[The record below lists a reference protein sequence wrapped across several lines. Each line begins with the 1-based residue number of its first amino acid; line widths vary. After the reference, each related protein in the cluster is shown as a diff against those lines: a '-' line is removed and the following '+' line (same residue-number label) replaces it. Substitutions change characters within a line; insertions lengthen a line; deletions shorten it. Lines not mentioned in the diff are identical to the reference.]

1 MTYRDQYEAW
11 LRDFADDKATV
22 EELRAL
28 EGDEKEIEDRFY
40 TELSFGTAGMRGV
53 LGAGTN
59 RMNLYNVR
67 RATKGFADYINSQNP
82 EYRKRGVVIAYD
94 SRRMSPEFAKA
105 AALVLIGA
113 GTVIIWLKAGALTA
127 LATLLVVIAVLAV
140 LISYMMRRATEGG
153 AHARIFLREKEEL
166 RSGEDMQVL
175 LGKQG
180 RTTSVLRPAGIGDFD
195 GVRLNVVTEGSF
207 IERDRPIEI
216 VNVDGARIV
225 VRERQSA

>member
-1 MTYRDQYEAW
+1 MLDAQ
-11 LRDFADDKATV
+11 KN
-22 EELRAL
+22 
-28 EGDEKEIEDRFY
+28 GGK
-40 TELSFGTAGMRGV
+40 MRMLTNLMANLPILLCLV
-53 LGAGTN
+53 LGAAL
-59 RMNLYNVR
+59 MIVEVFLP
-67 RATKGFADYINSQNP
+67 GFGLP
-82 EYRKRGVVIAYD
+82 GVSGI
-94 SRRMSPEFAKA
+94 
-105 AALVLIGA
+105 VLIGA
-113 GTVIIWLKAGALTA
+113 GVAIIWLKAGALTA

>member
-1 MTYRDQYEAW
+1 MLNAQ
-11 LRDFADDKATV
+11 KN
-22 EELRAL
+22 
-28 EGDEKEIEDRFY
+28 GGK
-40 TELSFGTAGMRGV
+40 MRMLTNLMANLPILMCLA
-53 LGAGTN
+53 LGAAL
-59 RMNLYNVR
+59 MIVEVFLP
-67 RATKGFADYINSQNP
+67 GFGLP
-82 EYRKRGVVIAYD
+82 GVSGI
-94 SRRMSPEFAKA
+94 
-105 AALVLIGA
+105 VLIGA

-195 GVRLNVVTEGSF
+195 GVRLNVVTEGNF
-207 IERDRPIEI
+207 IERDKPIEI

>member
-1 MTYRDQYEAW
+1 MLDAQ
-11 LRDFADDKATV
+11 KN
-22 EELRAL
+22 
-28 EGDEKEIEDRFY
+28 GGK
-40 TELSFGTAGMRGV
+40 MRMLTNLMANLPILLCLM
-53 LGAGTN
+53 LGAAL
-59 RMNLYNVR
+59 MIVEVFLP
-67 RATKGFADYINSQNP
+67 GFGLP
-82 EYRKRGVVIAYD
+82 GVSGI
-94 SRRMSPEFAKA
+94 
-105 AALVLIGA
+105 VLIGA

-195 GVRLNVVTEGSF
+195 GVRLNVVTEGNF
-207 IERDRPIEI
+207 IERDKPIEI

>member
-1 MTYRDQYEAW
+1 MLDAQ
-11 LRDFADDKATV
+11 KN
-22 EELRAL
+22 
-28 EGDEKEIEDRFY
+28 GGK
-40 TELSFGTAGMRGV
+40 MRMLTNLMANLPILPCLM
-53 LGAGTN
+53 LGAAL
-59 RMNLYNVR
+59 MIVEVFLP
-67 RATKGFADYINSQNP
+67 GFGLP
-82 EYRKRGVVIAYD
+82 GVSGI
-94 SRRMSPEFAKA
+94 
-105 AALVLIGA
+105 VLIGA

>member
-1 MTYRDQYEAW
+1 MLDAQ
-11 LRDFADDKATV
+11 KN
-22 EELRAL
+22 
-28 EGDEKEIEDRFY
+28 GGK
-40 TELSFGTAGMRGV
+40 MRMLTNLMANLPILLCLM
-53 LGAGTN
+53 LGAAL
-59 RMNLYNVR
+59 MIVEVFLP
-67 RATKGFADYINSQNP
+67 GFGLP
-82 EYRKRGVVIAYD
+82 GVSGI
-94 SRRMSPEFAKA
+94 
-105 AALVLIGA
+105 VLIGA

-216 VNVDGARIV
+216 VNVEGARIV

>member
-1 MTYRDQYEAW
+1 MLDAQ
-11 LRDFADDKATV
+11 KN
-22 EELRAL
+22 
-28 EGDEKEIEDRFY
+28 GGK
-40 TELSFGTAGMRGV
+40 MRMLTNLMANLPILLCLM
-53 LGAGTN
+53 LGAAL
-59 RMNLYNVR
+59 MIVELFLP
-67 RATKGFADYINSQNP
+67 GFGLP
-82 EYRKRGVVIAYD
+82 GVSGI
-94 SRRMSPEFAKA
+94 
-105 AALVLIGA
+105 VLIGA
-113 GTVIIWLKAGALTA
+113 GAAIIWLKAGALTA

>member
-1 MTYRDQYEAW
+1 MLTNLMAN
-11 LRDFADDKATV
+11 LPI
-22 EELRAL
+22 LL
-28 EGDEKEIEDRFY
+28 C
-40 TELSFGTAGMRGV
+40 LM
-53 LGAGTN
+53 LGAAL
-59 RMNLYNVR
+59 MIVEVFLP
-67 RATKGFADYINSQNP
+67 GFGLP
-82 EYRKRGVVIAYD
+82 GVSGI
-94 SRRMSPEFAKA
+94 
-105 AALVLIGA
+105 VLIGA
-113 GTVIIWLKAGALTA
+113 GTAIIWLKAGALTA

>member
-1 MTYRDQYEAW
+1 MLDAQ
-11 LRDFADDKATV
+11 KN
-22 EELRAL
+22 
-28 EGDEKEIEDRFY
+28 GGK
-40 TELSFGTAGMRGV
+40 MRMLTNLMANLPILLCLM
-53 LGAGTN
+53 LGAAL
-59 RMNLYNVR
+59 MIVEVFLP
-67 RATKGFADYINSQNP
+67 GFGLP
-82 EYRKRGVVIAYD
+82 GVSGI
-94 SRRMSPEFAKA
+94 
-105 AALVLIGA
+105 VLIGA

-207 IERDRPIEI
+207 IERDKPIEI

-225 VRERQSA
+225 VRERKSA

>member
-1 MTYRDQYEAW
+1 MITN
-11 LRDFADDKATV
+11 LMADV
-22 EELRAL
+22 PILL
-28 EGDEKEIEDRFY
+28 CLI
-40 TELSFGTAGMRGV
+40 
-53 LGAGTN
+53 LGAAL
-59 RMNLYNVR
+59 MIVEVFLP
-67 RATKGFADYINSQNP
+67 GFGLP
-82 EYRKRGVVIAYD
+82 GVSGI
-94 SRRMSPEFAKA
+94 
-105 AALVLIGA
+105 VLIGA

-195 GVRLNVVTEGSF
+195 GVRLNVVTEGSI

>member
-1 MTYRDQYEAW
+1 
-11 LRDFADDKATV
+11 
-22 EELRAL
+22 
-28 EGDEKEIEDRFY
+28 
-40 TELSFGTAGMRGV
+40 MRMLTNLMANLPILLCLM
-53 LGAGTN
+53 LGAAL
-59 RMNLYNVR
+59 MIVEVFLP
-67 RATKGFADYINSQNP
+67 GFGLP
-82 EYRKRGVVIAYD
+82 GVSGI
-94 SRRMSPEFAKA
+94 
-105 AALVLIGA
+105 VLIGA

>member
-1 MTYRDQYEAW
+1 MLTNLMAN
-11 LRDFADDKATV
+11 LPI
-22 EELRAL
+22 LL
-28 EGDEKEIEDRFY
+28 C
-40 TELSFGTAGMRGV
+40 LV
-53 LGAGTN
+53 LGAAL
-59 RMNLYNVR
+59 MIVEVFLP
-67 RATKGFADYINSQNP
+67 GFGLP
-82 EYRKRGVVIAYD
+82 GVSGI
-94 SRRMSPEFAKA
+94 
-105 AALVLIGA
+105 VLIGA
-113 GTVIIWLKAGALTA
+113 GVAIIWLKAGA
-127 LATLLVVIAVLAV
+127 LATLLVVIALLAI

-166 RSGEDMQVL
+166 HSGEDMQVL